1 MSTELINVYS
11 ISILNGFAPSR
22 YCTLLN
28 WSVRSDVASEQ
39 LFARISNSGCSIYV
53 LFKMRNYTK
62 FFIIGIHKFERFDMF
77 TRTSLLYLVVN
88 RENIFSL
95 TFLHVV
101 NS

>member
-1 MSTELINVYS
+1 MSIPTLYKMD
-11 ISILNGFAPSR
+11 LHHLDT
-22 YCTLLN
+22 TLLN
-28 WSVRSDVASEQ
+28 WSVRSDVANEQ
-39 LFARISNSGCSIYV
+39 LFTRISNLGCPINV

-62 FFIIGIHKFERFDMF
+62 FFIIGIHYKFERFNMF

-95 TFLHVV
+95 TFLNVV